1 MKISTHCGGFCQTNG
16 YLIET
21 GNGAVAIDAPEG
33 MFHFCKQKG
42 VKPTGLLLT
51 HQHFDH
57 VNDAALFHENEIPIY
72 ASEPFSRDLQ
82 LEGLLRSWGLK
93 MQIEEFA
100 VEHILT
106 TENSPLPLAGLE
118 FELRSVPGH
127 SPDSFVFH
135 VALFQ
140 KLFGGDTLFANGG
153 IGRTDFPHGD
163 HELLI
168 RSIREQ
174 LLTLPANT
182 EILPGHGPSTTIEQE
197 ILKNPYLA

>member
-1 MKISTHCGGFCQTNG
+1 
-16 YLIET
+16 
-21 GNGAVAIDAPEG
+21 

-82 LEGLLRSWGLK
+82 LEGLLQSWGLK

-106 TENSPLPLAGLE
+106 TESSSLPLAGLE

-140 KLFGGDTLFANGG
+140 KLFSGDTLFANGG